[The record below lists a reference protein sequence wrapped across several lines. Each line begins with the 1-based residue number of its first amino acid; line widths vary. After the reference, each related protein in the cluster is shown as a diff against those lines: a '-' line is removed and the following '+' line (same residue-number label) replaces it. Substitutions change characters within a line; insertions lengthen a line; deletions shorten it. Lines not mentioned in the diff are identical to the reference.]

1 MTPLKI
7 ESLSKNY
14 GQFRAVNN
22 VSFDLEPGEIFG
34 LLGPNGAGKTT
45 IISCII
51 SLVKPSK
58 GSISVFGQ
66 SNPQITKQQIGFV
79 PQELISHGYFT
90 VEEVLHIHASYFGL
104 WGCSAH
110 IEYLLKKLDLWNH
123 RHKHVKQLSGG
134 MKRRLLIAKALV
146 HKPKLLLLDEPT
158 AGVDVEL
165 RAQLWEFVRDMQK
178 EGMTILLTTHYLEEA
193 EKLCDRVGILHHGI
207 LRTTGHTQG
216 LIKELTHREIVLTL
230 SKSVDKIKHP
240 ALRLQE
246 GNTLIFLVPSSY
258 QLCTLLLELNL
269 PLDAIQDL
277 HIREGNL
284 EDAFQRVLGGA

>member
-1 MTPLKI
+1 MIPLKI
-7 ESLSKNY
+7 ENLSKTY
-14 GQFRAVNN
+14 RAFCAVNK
-22 VSFDLEPGEIFG
+22 VSFELEPGEIFG

-45 IISCII
+45 IISCIV
-51 SLVKPSK
+51 SLTKSSE

-66 SNPQITKQQIGFV
+66 SDPKLTKHLIGFV

-90 VEEVLHIHASYFGL
+90 IEEVMHIHASYFGL

-110 IEYLLKKLDLWNH
+110 IEYLLKKLDLWIH
-123 RHKHVKQLSGG
+123 RNKHVKQLSGG

-165 RAQLWEFVRDMQK
+165 RAQLWDFVRDMQK
-178 EGMTILLTTHYLEEA
+178 DGMTILLTTHYLEEA
-193 EKLCDRVGILHHGI
+193 EKLCDRVGILHHGS
-207 LRTTGHTQG
+207 LRTIGHTQG

-230 SKSVDKIKHP
+230 SKSIDKIKHP
-240 ALRLQE
+240 KLRLQDDH
-246 GNTLIFLVPSSY
+246 TLIFLVPNSY
-258 QLCTLLLELNL
+258 QLCTLLSELNL
-269 PLDAIQDL
+269 SLDAIQDL

-284 EDAFQRVLGGA
+284 EDAFQHILGEK

>member
-1 MTPLKI
+1 MMPLKI
-7 ESLSKNY
+7 ENLSKKY
-14 GQFRAVNN
+14 GSFCAVNN
-22 VSFDLEPGEIFG
+22 VSFDLKPGEVFG

-58 GSISVFGQ
+58 GSISVFGK

-90 VEEVLHIHASYFGL
+90 VEEVMHIHASYFGL
-104 WGCSAH
+104 WRCSAH
-110 IEYLLKKLDLWNH
+110 IEYLLKKLDLWTH

-193 EKLCDRVGILHHGI
+193 EKLCDRVGILHHGH
-207 LRTTGHTQG
+207 LRTVGHTQG

-230 SKSVDKIKHP
+230 SKSVGKIHHP
-240 ALRLQE
+240 ALRLQDDH
-246 GNTLIFLVPSSY
+246 TLIFLVPSSY

-269 PLDAIQDL
+269 SIDSIQDL

-284 EDAFQRVLGGA
+284 EDAFQRVLGET